1 MQIGEA
7 IRQLLA
13 KSRLGNGIR
22 NARVEDIWLQLMGEA
37 IASYTQSIQIIGD
50 TLFITTN
57 VAALKHELIYQ
68 KEIIQ
73 QRMNE
78 ELGDKLIQKVVIQ

>member
-22 NARVEDIWLQLMGEA
+22 NARVEDIWLQLMGHA

-57 VAALKHELIYQ
+57 VAALKNELMYQ
-68 KEIIQ
+68 KELIEL
-73 QRMNE
+73 RMNE
-78 ELGDKLIQKVVIQ
+78 ELGEKIIQRVVIQ